1 MKEPSM
7 LDEVV
12 YTWGPWIFNALSA
25 CLTRAKRLA
34 TVVYREVQNKNTW
47 IFLKEQ
53 TVPISTQCFLDSGI
67 PDESIRW
74 RCSVATGKP
83 TFTSST
89 VSTVSDYKHLPYLAI
104 TVSIDGVETFDIS
117 EWMNDVQWNGPVE
130 PTLKDIV
137 TLWSCQ
143 KGICLFHQY
152 TSIRITAITGAGDCV
167 EKGLNESI
175 PTTIY
180 ERDNRDSSADGPN
193 TNGVMDI
200 VLSSSG
206 R

>member
-1 MKEPSM
+1 M
-7 LDEVV
+7 LDELL
-12 YTWGPWIFNALSA
+12 YTWGPWIFNGLSL

-53 TVPISTQCFLDSGI
+53 TIPISTQSFLDSGI

-74 RCSVATGKP
+74 RCSIASDKS

-89 VSTVSDYKHLPYLAI
+89 LSDYKHLSYLAI
-104 TVSIDGVETFDIS
+104 TVSIDGNETFDIS
-117 EWMNDVQWNGPVE
+117 EWMNDVQWNGPEE
-130 PTLKDIV
+130 PTLKDIL

-143 KGICLFHQY
+143 KGICLFHRY
-152 TSIRITAITGAGDCV
+152 TSIRITAVTSAGDCV

-180 ERDNRDSSADGPN
+180 ERDNRDSGADRPN
-193 TNGVMDI
+193 TNGIMDI

>member
-1 MKEPSM
+1 MPSM
-7 LDEVV
+7 LDELV
-12 YTWGPWIFNALSA
+12 YTWAPWIFNGLSE
-25 CLTRAKRLA
+25 CLTRANRIA

-47 IFLKEQ
+47 IFLHEQ
-53 TVPISTQCFLDSGI
+53 TVTLSTQSFLDSGI

-74 RCSVATGKP
+74 RCSFASGKP
-83 TFTSST
+83 TFTSVYTAST
-89 VSTVSDYKHLPYLAI
+89 GVKYEHLPYLAI
-104 TVSIDGVETFDIS
+104 TVSMNSVETFDIS

-143 KGICLFHQY
+143 KGICLFHHY
-152 TSIRITAITGAGDCV
+152 KSIRITAITSAGDCV
-167 EKGLNESI
+167 EKGLNESP
-175 PTTIY
+175 PTNTY
-180 ERDNRDSSADGPN
+180 ERDNRNSGADGQDPN
-193 TNGVMDI
+193 RIMDI